1 MKISVKTL
9 KGEQFQIDVDGSL
22 QISAVKETIA
32 TQKPEFPAARQKLI
46 HSGKVLKDDQVL
58 SDTGIAENEFLVC
71 MLTKEAK
78 PKPQAQSTP
87 APTPPVAT
95 TTTPQVSSPAP
106 QPTQQTTTTT
116 PAPSTT
122 STAPTTTAATTTPAP
137 TSQTQGIP
145 PAPTRDNTLD
155 PAAIRQLM
163 DMGFPEEEATTA
175 LRAAMGNADVAVEF
189 LMNGIPPHALAAA
202 GMGGGDQSMEQS
214 LDEGSGGGGAGG
226 IEQLRSHPQL
236 NELRRV
242 VQSNPSALSQVLE
255 AIGQQNPELLQ
266 LIHANQADFLA
277 MMNEPI
283 TEDPAP
289 QQQQGQGGAQQMPP
303 ANLPSGEPNPMQ
315 LIQMIQMLPEEQ
327 RAAAAQSLGMTPE
340 QLQHFSQMISQLPPD
355 QLQRLMGQVGGM
367 GGAGGGG
374 APPGQNVVRL
384 TEEELNAVNRLTEM
398 GFDQQDAVAAYLAC
412 DKNEALAA
420 NLLLEGWN
428 AEDGGGGF

>member
-9 KGEQFQIDVDGSL
+9 KGEQFQIEVEGSF
-22 QISAVKETIA
+22 QISAVKVAIA
-32 TQKPEFPAARQKLI
+32 TEKPEFPAARQKLI

-58 SDTGIAENEFLVC
+58 SDTGIAENDFLVC

-87 APTPPVAT
+87 APTPPAAT
-95 TTTPQVSSPAP
+95 VTTPQVSTPAP
-106 QPTQQTTTTT
+106 QTTQQTPTTT
-116 PAPSTT
+116 PSTSSAASTT
-122 STAPTTTAATTTPAP
+122 TSATTTPAS
-137 TSQTQGIP
+137 TTQTQGAP
-145 PAPTRDNTLD
+145 PAPTRDTTLD

-202 GMGGGDQSMEQS
+202 GMGGDLSMEQS
-214 LDEGSGGGGAGG
+214 MDEGSGGGAGG

-289 QQQQGQGGAQQMPP
+289 QQQPQGQDQGQGGQQMPP
-303 ANLPSGEPNPMQ
+303 ANLPGGEPNPMQ

-355 QLQRLMGQVGGM
+355 QLQRLMGQAGGM
-367 GGAGGGG
+367 GGAGGG
-374 APPGQNVVRL
+374 APPGQNVIRL
-384 TEEELNAVNRLTEM
+384 TEEEMNAVNRLTEM